1 MSLRCS
7 VEKDLANALMDFY
20 QKMLKPEFDAIK
32 EKLTEHDQR
41 FLEML
46 GHLDSIYHRL
56 GSLGDESLM
65 MNDRLKRI

>member
-1 MSLRCS
+1 

-46 GHLDSIYHRL
+46 GTWTLFITDWEVWEMSH
-56 GSLGDESLM
+56 
-65 MNDRLKRI
+65 